1 MLKATFD
8 HPYPTTKI
16 MWIPDQAT
24 LIIHVPKNYSKNFP
38 PYVSTWKQHDYEKV
52 YWYYNNL
59 LLYWNTSPCLQE
71 HVAVG
76 LKTRGS
82 QLVSSQS
89 LAVAIFCLLYTFL
102 GGLKV
107 ISQSCD
113 LKWIGSKFYQ
123 FCWHSSLV
131 LKVTFYAQNNVSIMW
146 KSLYSRSWY
155 QNWVNR

>member
-1 MLKATFD
+1 METICGSPRRFNWCHICVLCYIQVQIIQLDEDRGEFVLKATFD

-16 MWIPDQAT
+16 MWIPDQAI
-24 LIIHVPKNYSKNFP
+24 LIIHVHKNYSKNFP

-52 YWYYNNL
+52 Y
-59 LLYWNTSPCLQE
+59 TCICL
-71 HVAVG
+71 
-76 LKTRGS
+76 
-82 QLVSSQS
+82 
-89 LAVAIFCLLYTFL
+89 CN
-102 GGLKV
+102 KV

-131 LKVTFYAQNNVSIMW
+131 LKVTSYAQNSVSKMW